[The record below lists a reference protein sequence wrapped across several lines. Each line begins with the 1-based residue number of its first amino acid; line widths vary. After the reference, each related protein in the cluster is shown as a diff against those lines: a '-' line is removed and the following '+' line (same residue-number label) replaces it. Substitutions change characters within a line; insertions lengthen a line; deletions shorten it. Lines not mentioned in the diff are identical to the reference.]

1 MTRHQLVHQNVRI
14 HVDDVYLEGDL
25 HVPLSPVGMVLF
37 AHGSGSS
44 RLSPRN
50 NYVAAR
56 LQENGIGT
64 LLIDL
69 LTADEDREFSIR
81 FDIEL
86 LTLRL
91 AAAVNWMRLNE
102 DIQSQALGL
111 FGASTGAAAALQ
123 LAAFFRQGRDDGIAA
138 VVSRGGRPDLA
149 SQEALQTI
157 IAPTLLIVGGED
169 SEVIGLNE
177 QAYALMR
184 CEKRLQIIPGAT
196 HLFEE
201 SGALEKVSELAVSWF
216 LRHLTSP
223 SLPNQKIAR

>member
-1 MTRHQLVHQNVRI
+1 MTRHQLVHQSVRI

-169 SEVIGLNE
+169 SVVIGLNE

-184 CEKRLQIIPGAT
+184 CEKRLQIIRGAS

-216 LRHLTSP
+216 LQHLAP
-223 SLPNQKIAR
+223 PCLPNQKIAR